1 MVQFGAGWTLVSE
14 FMPLKDAVT
23 KALTS
28 LARLSLTKPPSISS
42 KICSYRMVGVAE
54 KMLDKAVGGDQRLS
68 TVVVCIDGTYQMW
81 LLGYRSV

>member
-1 MVQFGAGWTLVSE
+1 MQFGAGLTFVSE

-28 LARLSLTKPPSISS
+28 LTRLSLTKPSSISS

-54 KMLDKAVGGDQRLS
+54 KMLDKAAGCDQRLS
-68 TVVVCIDGTYQMW
+68 TCIVGFDGTYQMW
-81 LLGYRSV
+81 LLEYRSV